1 MRTVKIFLSKILK
14 KSQKNVRNRI
24 QFQSLYTVVCSQCPP
39 EIHLFK
45 VNNGST
51 KTMSENSSKL
61 TIKTPEQHHWHR
73 SDVFIDN
80 FEHISP
86 IALVFLFF
94 DFEQMSAKYGV
105 RLLALTHST
114 ETCFNF
120 QLSKDWNPQKLNFL
134 GLFRKFQKSHFK
146 SHE

>member
-1 MRTVKIFLSKILK
+1 MKIFLSKILK

-51 KTMSENSSKL
+51 KTMCENSSKL
-61 TIKTPEQHHWHR
+61 TIKRHQSNITDIGLMYLLITLNIFHQSLWC
-73 SDVFIDN
+73 F
-80 FEHISP
+80 F
-86 IALVFLFF
+86 FF

-105 RLLALTHST
+105 RLLAHLHTVRRPVLTFNFPKT
-114 ETCFNF
+114 ETH
-120 QLSKDWNPQKLNFL
+120 
-134 GLFRKFQKSHFK
+134 KSLI
-146 SHE
+146 S